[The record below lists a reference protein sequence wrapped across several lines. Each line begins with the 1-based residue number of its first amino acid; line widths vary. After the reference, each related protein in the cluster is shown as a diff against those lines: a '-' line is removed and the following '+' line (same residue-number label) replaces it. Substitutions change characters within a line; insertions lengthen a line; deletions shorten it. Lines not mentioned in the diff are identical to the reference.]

1 MRAKNNTF
9 CKIKNSVVSKHF
21 SPCPLFAGRM
31 LLVLAQKFFKI
42 AGKIYPIVSS
52 VKFFN
57 VRSSNFKLLR

>member
-1 MRAKNNTF
+1 MLAKNNTF

-21 SPCPLFAGRM
+21 SPCPLFAERM

-52 VKFFN
+52 VK
-57 VRSSNFKLLR
+57 